1 MNKDTNSQEEAEI
14 LEIPEQE
21 EKTEETAVEEKE
33 DLMLEA
39 AEKIRTLE
47 KEVAE
52 LKDKYV
58 RAHAEMENVRRR
70 SQAEI
75 KKKTTYAVS
84 EFAKE
89 LLSIADSLSR
99 AFQSIPKEVCEENKL
114 IKDMAVGIEMT
125 EKELKTVFERHGI
138 KPIEAID
145 EIYNPNFHQV
155 IQELDE
161 PSKISGT
168 IIHEVQT
175 GYMIKDRLLRESMV
189 VVSKGG
195 PKNGEKENPPGKKI
209 DTTA

>member
-14 LEIPEQE
+14 LEAPEQE
-21 EKTEETAVEEKE
+21 EKTEETAKEEKE
-33 DLMLEA
+33 DIMLEA

-47 KEVAE
+47 AEVAK

-70 SQAEI
+70 AQAEI

-89 LLSIADSLSR
+89 LLSVADNLAR
-99 AFQSIPKEVCEENKL
+99 ALQSVPKENSEENKL
-114 IKDMAVGIEMT
+114 IKDMIVGIEMT
-125 EKELKTVFERHGI
+125 EKELNNVFERHGI
-138 KPIEAID
+138 KLIEAVD
-145 EIYNPNFHQV
+145 KIYNPNFHQV
-155 IQELDE
+155 IQELED
-161 PSKISGT
+161 PSKINGT
-168 IIHEVQT
+168 IIHEVQA

-195 PKNGEKENPPGKKI
+195 AKNEEKETPLGKKI